1 MSDVEQKRNNIEK
14 LREIKWRSM
23 IKDWPKHCVASK
35 NQYSEKLIS
44 RVFKGI
50 PNSMR
55 NVAWYKILEIE
66 NQIRAQPGV
75 YEVRNMNR
83 GKIN

>member
-23 IKDWPKHCVASK
+23 VKDWEKHCVLSK
-35 NQYSEKLIS
+35 HRYSEKLIS

-55 NVAWYKILEIE
+55 NVAWYKILDIE
-66 NQIRAQPGV
+66 NQIKSQSGV
-75 YEVRNMNR
+75 YEVNFL
-83 GKIN
+83 IV